1 MEMAQLQRSDIDQG
15 YLALVQAVGLV
26 ELDRTQI
33 ELTGADRAAFLHNF
47 CTNSVR
53 DIPPGGGREAFVL
66 DAKGHVLGHVLLFVT
81 PHSIVL
87 DAVAGQTERLI
98 AHFERY
104 VIREDVS
111 VRDRTAEWADLL
123 IGGPQ
128 ADDLLDSLAL
138 HAPLEPLAH
147 TEAAFRGNRLFIR
160 RVDLVGPE
168 SFLIA
173 CERRAAVEIVAALA
187 NAGAVRAGFAAF
199 EAARIE
205 SGTPVFGQD
214 ITEKNLPQEVN
225 RDAQAISLNKGCYL
239 GQETVARID
248 ALGHVNKVLCG
259 VRFYGKELPASG
271 SELTAEGGAVGT
283 VTSATYSPRLEA
295 PLALAYVRSS
305 QTARGTKLSSQAG
318 PAEVVA
324 LPL

>member
-1 MEMAQLQRSDIDQG
+1 MEQLQRSDIDPG
-15 YLALVQAVGLV
+15 YLALVQAAGLV

-33 ELTGADRAAFLHNF
+33 EFTGADRATFVHNF

-53 DIPPGGGREAFVL
+53 DIQPGGGREAFVL

-87 DAVAGQTERLI
+87 DTVTGHGENLI

-111 VRDRTAEWADLL
+111 IRDRTAQWADLL
-123 IGGPQ
+123 IAGPQ

-138 HAPLEPLAH
+138 HVPTEVLAH
-147 TEAAFRGNRLFIR
+147 TEAALRGNRLFIR

-168 SFLIA
+168 SFLVA
-173 CERRAAVEIVAALA
+173 CERKAAAEMIAALA
-187 NAGAVRAGFAAF
+187 NAGAVQANSAAF

-205 SGTPVFGQD
+205 SGTPLYGQD

-225 RDAQAISLNKGCYL
+225 RDARAISLNKGCYL

-259 VRFYGKELPASG
+259 VRFFGKEVPAQG
-271 SELTAEGGAVGT
+271 SELTADAGAVGT

-295 PLALAYVRSS
+295 ALALAYVRSGH
-305 QTARGTKLSSQAG
+305 AVRGTKLSSPAG
-318 PAEVVA
+318 QAEVVA